1 MREARPETTA
11 DAIPS
16 STLLDTRCQSLV
28 YSLGL
33 YKNEAQNPGTSMGSK
48 QQKDS
53 LSSGHC
59 HYWIVASWGISSEP
73 DQCDGKS
80 VCTNALSQWFT
91 KDGNQVRASILPRNY
106 LELRPHLRLCIRS
119 PGGAA
124 LQSVLYQACYR

>member
-33 YKNEAQNPGTSMGSK
+33 YKNEAQNPRTSMGSK
-48 QQKDS
+48 RQKDS
-53 LSSGHC
+53 LSSGCCHC
-59 HYWIVASWGISSEP
+59 WMVASWGISSGP

-91 KDGNQVRASILPRNY
+91 KDGNQVKSINIAEELVRTEASPAPLNQKPWGCSPAVRALSSL
-106 LELRPHLRLCIRS
+106 L
-119 PGGAA
+119 
-124 LQSVLYQACYR
+124 